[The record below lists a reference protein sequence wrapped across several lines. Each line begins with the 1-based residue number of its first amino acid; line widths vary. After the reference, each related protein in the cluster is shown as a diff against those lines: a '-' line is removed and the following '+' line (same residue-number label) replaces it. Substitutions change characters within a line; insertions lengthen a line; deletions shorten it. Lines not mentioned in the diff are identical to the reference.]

1 MPRNAFDRELRHLEE
16 RLQEMGRLVEE
27 ALVAS
32 VDALKRRDLEAAR
45 QIIEAVRALNGRRYA
60 IQQETLVVIATQQP
74 MAVDLRTLAAVLEIA
89 TELERIGDYAKG
101 IATITIRMG
110 TEPFVKPLV
119 DIPRMAEKARDMLHR
134 ALQAFV
140 EQNVELARAIPLED
154 DEMDALYDRIFREL
168 ISFIVADPRLV
179 DRASY
184 LIWVA
189 HNLER
194 AADRVVN
201 ICERVIFTVTGE
213 VVEFEGDKV
222 AEQGT
227 ERSYHPHGKGRSPP
241 SVVPAG
247 YGVPMQAYGRN

>member
-1 MPRNAFDRELRHLEE
+1 MPRNAFDQELRQVEE

-32 VDALKRRDLEAAR
+32 VEALKGRDLEAAR
-45 QIIEAVRALNGRRYA
+45 HIIESDRALNRRRYA

-140 EQNVELARAIPLED
+140 EQNVDLARAIPLED
-154 DEMDALYDRIFREL
+154 DEMDALYEKIFREL
-168 ISFIVADPRLV
+168 ISFIIADPRLV
-179 DRASY
+179 DRASF

-213 VVEFEGDKV
+213 VVEFEGDEV
-222 AEQGT
+222 ADQGT
-227 ERSYHPHGKGRSPP
+227 ERS
-241 SVVPAG
+241 
-247 YGVPMQAYGRN
+247 

>member
-1 MPRNAFDRELRHLEE
+1 MPRIAFDQELRQLEK
-16 RLQEMGRLVEE
+16 RLQELGRLVEE

-45 QIIEAVRALNGRRYA
+45 QIIEADRALNHRRYA
-60 IQQETLVVIATQQP
+60 IQQETLMVIATQQP

-140 EQNVELARAIPLED
+140 ERNVESARAIPLED
-154 DEMDALYDRIFREL
+154 DEMDTLYDKIFREL
-168 ISFIVADPRLV
+168 ISFIIADPTLV
-179 DRASY
+179 DRASF

-201 ICERVIFTVTGE
+201 ICERVIYTATGE
-213 VVEFEGDKV
+213 VVEFDGHG
-222 AEQGT
+222 AANQGKD
-227 ERSYHPHGKGRSPP
+227 R
-241 SVVPAG
+241 
-247 YGVPMQAYGRN
+247 

>member
-1 MPRNAFDRELRHLEE
+1 MPRKAFDQELRQVVE

-32 VDALKRRDLEAAR
+32 VDALKGRALEAAR
-45 QIIEAVRALNGRRYA
+45 QIIESDRALNHRRYA
-60 IQQETLVVIATQQP
+60 IQQETLMVIATQQP

-101 IATITIRMG
+101 IAKITIRMG

-134 ALQAFV
+134 ALQAFF
-140 EQNVELARAIPLED
+140 ERNVESARAIPLED
-154 DEMDALYDRIFREL
+154 DEMDTLYDKIFREL
-168 ISFIVADPRLV
+168 ISIIISDPRLV
-179 DRASY
+179 DRASF

-213 VVEFEGDKV
+213 VVEFEGEEAAD
-222 AEQGT
+222 QGAD
-227 ERSYHPHGKGRSPP
+227 RS
-241 SVVPAG
+241 
-247 YGVPMQAYGRN
+247 